1 MSFLRNRRAL
11 FLLGLT
17 ATLLCHC
24 GRDEAPPV
32 GVLKTTTH
40 EFTLHAGPEGPLYT
54 VRDEKGKVL
63 VREVSGAVLAAEFPL
78 LNEDLKGLYAG
89 NQLLAPS
96 FPRSD
101 SAASHIGNAA
111 FENKPLD
118 LSPLGP
124 GAYDLPSLPDF
135 RKP

>member
-1 MSFLRNRRAL
+1 MSFLRNRRAF

-24 GRDEAPPV
+24 GREESPVV
-32 GVLKTTTH
+32 GVLMTTTH
-40 EFTLHAGPEGPLYT
+40 EFTLHAGPDGPLYT
-54 VRDEKGKVL
+54 VRDENGKVI
-63 VREVSGAVLAAEFPL
+63 VREVSGAVLAAEHPV

-89 NQLLAPS
+89 NHLFASP

-101 SAASHIGNAA
+101 TAASHIGNAA

-124 GAYDLPSLPDF
+124 GSYQLPSLPDF